1 MKNDTKYKLKFHKEC
16 FVKKKYLFLFERE
29 QKMSQV
35 VMQRFAGTY
44 HNKMVVLFLIGKGKD
59 RFFVAGHIHEIRC
72 SSK

>member
-1 MKNDTKYKLKFHKEC
+1 
-16 FVKKKYLFLFERE
+16 
-29 QKMSQV
+29 MSQV